1 MLARRKLNSIESTIS
16 KALIDNEISHEHFTT
31 INNEEKNYRDEHF
44 TTINNEEKN
53 YRELKKSIRTMKSQ
67 TSDNEKTNLIEKC
80 KRISVDK
87 ITSRDY

>member
-16 KALIDNEISHEHFTT
+16 KALIDNEISH
-31 INNEEKNYRDEHF
+31 EHF